1 MAAPVALNA
10 AFMRMGFSQESSA
23 ILADVNKENLTI
35 ASLQY
40 LDDKG
45 IKTLCAS
52 LRKPGGTMA
61 GPIPAGG
68 GVALQIPNPGV
79 YVSTRAEMN
88 MAAVCYMA
96 RHHAR
101 TTRTMEAG
109 DITLATIQTFTQYK
123 EAEEAYKEPTDAM
136 KLKGPEKIIDFIDD
150 WPEHI
155 ALYNGQNGR
164 PLSYVLRETV
174 DIPDEVADPTFGE
187 FATVYGSL
195 RDEIAA
201 RAEHATPQFQV
212 DNAKVFEL
220 LNDAIGSHKHV
231 KTWIKSFTR
240 ARDGRGAWIAFKAH
254 YRGSNEIEAIEAAAE
269 KALETG
275 HYTGEKPR
283 YNFETHVSKHLKAH
297 LDIEKATG
305 TALAENTK
313 VRKLLYSLR
322 CATMNVPIATIRAQE
337 NLRNSFDESI
347 NYLRAFILSTSHGD
361 DRNVSGVSARSTTF
375 KRKDGYDKTKKGK
388 VGNNNGNKPLDR
400 YYKPD
405 EWWKLSEEVRAKIL
419 VLRKNRNRAVGATTS
434 SDRTV
439 AAAGTS
445 SSTAAAEAEDTT
457 EQTTQRTKRVKF
469 TN

>member
-1 MAAPVALNA
+1 MAATVALNA
-10 AFMRMGFSQESSA
+10 AFMRMGFSNEAAA
-23 ILADVNKENLTI
+23 ILTDATKENLEVDT
-35 ASLQY
+35 LQY

-45 IKTLCAS
+45 IKILCAS
-52 LRKPGGTMA
+52 LRKPGGTTA
-61 GPIPAGG
+61 GVAPAGG
-68 GVALQIPNPGV
+68 GAVPLIPNPGV
-79 YVSTRAEMN
+79 YVSTRAEIN
-88 MAAVCYMA
+88 IAAACYMA
-96 RHHAR
+96 RHYAR
-101 TTRTMEAG
+101 TSRTLEAPAL
-109 DITLATIQTFTQYK
+109 TLAAIHTFAQYK
-123 EAEEAYKEPTDAM
+123 EAEDAYKEPTEAM

-164 PLSYVLRETV
+164 PLSYVLRPEEDV
-174 DIPDEVADPTFGE
+174 PAEADDPAFGTF
-187 FATVYGSL
+187 ASSYGSL

-201 RAEHATPQFQV
+201 RADHTTPQYQV

-231 KTWIKSFTR
+231 KTWIKAFTK

-322 CATMNVPIATIRAQE
+322 CATMNVPMATIRAQE

-347 NYLRAFILSTSHGD
+347 NYLRAFILSTNHGE
-361 DRNVSGVSARSTTF
+361 DRNVSAIDAKTTF
-375 KRKDGYDKTKKGK
+375 ASKRKAFDKGIKKRTGGGIGGGPK
-388 VGNNNGNKPLDR
+388 DR

-405 EWWKLSEEVRAKIL
+405 EWWKLSDKVRAEIIE
-419 VLRKNRNRAVGATTS
+419 LRKARGITRASTRNV
-434 SDRTV
+434 
-439 AAAGTS
+439 
-445 SSTAAAEAEDTT
+445 SSTTT
-457 EQTTQRTKRVKF
+457 GSDDPDDPDAPGAGETTQRTKRVKF
-469 TN
+469 AK